1 MLAEVYGPGAKVVR
15 MPARGGLRHGRARR
29 SWCWA
34 CSGKKSPVSRYRL
47 RSALALRRFDSR
59 RAEEL
64 LGWKPR
70 VGVRE
75 GIRLYLST
83 TTTWR
88 LPVAPNRDLVDQL
101 QAAPG
106 TPGR

>member
-1 MLAEVYGPGAKVVR
+1 MLAEVYGTGAKVVR
-15 MPARGGLRHGRARR
+15 VPRAVVLAMGEASEMVLGLI
-29 SWCWA
+29 
-34 CSGKKSPVSRYRL
+34 GKKSPVSRYRL
-47 RSALALRRFDSR
+47 KSALALRRFDGR

-83 TTTWR
+83 TTTCR
-88 LPVAPNRDLVDQL
+88 LPLAADRDVRRP
-101 QAAPG
+101 APG
-106 TPGR
+106 